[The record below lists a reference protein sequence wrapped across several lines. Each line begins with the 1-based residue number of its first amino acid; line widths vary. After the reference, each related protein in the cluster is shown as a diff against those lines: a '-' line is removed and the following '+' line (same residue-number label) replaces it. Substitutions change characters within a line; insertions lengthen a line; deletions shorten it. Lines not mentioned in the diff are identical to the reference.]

1 MCLLALPRAGASQVE
16 LGCDEAAVFG
26 GSVTLENSR
35 GWGAWGVRCRHDQ
48 PVIIRWLSKP
58 DRIVRVIRGNIFPRA
73 GILLQFRLHGATIMS
88 HTQSYGIGSVMS
100 LKSTAPRM
108 AVGAAFAL
116 GILSV
121 LGIQQVMQPAV
132 ANQPFMESA
141 LADLQDARGNLVSAE
156 PNKGG
161 HRERAIEL
169 VDRAIAE
176 VEAGI
181 AFAAD

>member
-1 MCLLALPRAGASQVE
+1 
-16 LGCDEAAVFG
+16 
-26 GSVTLENSR
+26 
-35 GWGAWGVRCRHDQ
+35 
-48 PVIIRWLSKP
+48 
-58 DRIVRVIRGNIFPRA
+58 
-73 GILLQFRLHGATIMS
+73 
-88 HTQSYGIGSVMS
+88 MS
-100 LKSTAPRM
+100 LKSTAPRV